1 MGQGDVYQLL
11 KKHKGKWLNSKQIA
25 EELNVGIGSI
35 STSLK
40 RLRNHKLVFYKEDP
54 KRKNTYWYKVE

>member
-11 KKHKGKWLNSKQIA
+11 KKHKGKWLNSKQIV
-25 EELNVGIGSI
+25 EELNIGIGSI

-40 RLRNHKLVFYKEDP
+40 RLRNHKLVFFKVDS
-54 KRKNTYWYKVE
+54 KRKNVYWYKVR